1 MGKRP
6 FFVLFVLVALAACDP
21 GQSDRRGNGPQLI
34 EDVTLAPTTPEPTR
48 VLSPTPSPL
57 MIPVMTSTG
66 SSELVSPL
74 EVSTLDADFILVTPT
89 LPPSKTPTLT
99 PTVTST
105 FTRTPPAT
113 VTPNYPYVPDVPVV
127 GGIDGVVPIPTAIT
141 NIQPQTSNC
150 IAAWFF
156 AQVHPADCALNP
168 PLTSLGAF
176 LQFQNGFMI
185 WVQQQDAIYVLYD
198 SANFPRWQVFND
210 AWVDGI
216 PDSDPTYA
224 NPPAYTWQPK
234 RGFGLLWRNQSA
246 LRERLGWS
254 VMELETPFDAQVQIG
269 SNGTIYINE
278 PRGGIFV
285 LTADGSE
292 WKRFE

>member
-6 FFVLFVLVALAACDP
+6 FMLLTILAVLAACDP
-21 GQSDRRGNGPQLI
+21 GQADRRGNGPQLI
-34 EDVTLAPTTPEPTR
+34 QDVTLALTTPAPTR

-57 MIPVMTSTG
+57 MIPVMTSTTN
-66 SSELVSPL
+66 SELVSPL
-74 EVSTLDADFILVTPT
+74 DVSTLDADFILVTPT

-99 PTVTST
+99 PTQTLT

-113 VTPNYPYVPDVPVV
+113 VTPNYPYVPVVPTII
-127 GGIDGVVPIPTAIT
+127 GISGLVPIPTAIT
-141 NIQPQTSNC
+141 NIQPPSSNC
-150 IAAWFF
+150 TTPWFF
-156 AQVHPADCALNP
+156 AQVHPSDCPLNP
-168 PLTSLGAF
+168 PLTSVGAF

-210 AWVDGI
+210 AWVEGI
-216 PDSDPTYA
+216 PDTDPAYD
-224 NPPAYTWQPK
+224 NPPAYTWQPR
-234 RGFGLLWRNQSA
+234 RGFGLLWRNQTTV
-246 LRERLGWS
+246 RERLGWS
-254 VMELETPFDAQVQIG
+254 AIEWETPFDAQVQIG
-269 SNGTIYINE
+269 SSGTIYLNE
-278 PRGGIFV
+278 PRGGIFA